1 MDNLPANIEL
11 HSAATQRSIETVLA
25 DQDGVYDVILMD
37 SPVVDSSTRGIP
49 IGPDQRD
56 QLAGCSS
63 VMSASLTRRSARTF
77 IAHFAEPDLFVI
89 VTHENGL
96 LISRMIERSV
106 QVRQKN
112 SASAEPADRPPD
124 FSSRQACRVR

>member
-56 QLAGCSS
+56 QLAGLLFGNVC
-63 VMSASLTRRSARTF
+63 LPDQTIGQNLHRPLCRT
-77 IAHFAEPDLFVI
+77 
-89 VTHENGL
+89 
-96 LISRMIERSV
+96 
-106 QVRQKN
+106 
-112 SASAEPADRPPD
+112 
-124 FSSRQACRVR
+124 